1 MITLL
6 LIGGLLLL
14 GVSLMVLNISIEHA
28 VDGHEDRLG
37 FHQES
42 THWTREAASSASE
55 VNRWDQI
62 EGACCPLDMS
72 SSFRPMGDTPV
83 KSRGQ

>member
-1 MITLL
+1 MLL

-14 GVSLMVLNISIEHA
+14 GVSLMVLNNCIEQA
-28 VDGHEDRLG
+28 VDGHEDSFG

-42 THWTREAASSASE
+42 PPRTRDASFSKSE
-55 VNRWDQI
+55 VKRWDQV

-72 SSFRPMGDTPV
+72 SSFRPISDKPLN
-83 KSRGQ
+83 SPGQ